1 MDVETHHAPVDQPKD
16 TYTYSM
22 PMPDNPADPPISS
35 HVEDSNPAPD
45 LPTLVQPPPP
55 ETLPEPTDLVSPPT
69 LTIEPPPPPVS
80 GYSPTPPGR
89 PQRVKKPNVRL
100 NPEEWEL
107 GQLSD
112 TPGQNQISTMEL
124 LLELVRRMYEGSK
137 GGPGGGGDK

>member
-1 MDVETHHAPVDQPKD
+1 MA
-16 TYTYSM
+16 YY
-22 PMPDNPADPPISS
+22 
-35 HVEDSNPAPD
+35 
-45 LPTLVQPPPP
+45 
-55 ETLPEPTDLVSPPT
+55 LVSPPT